1 MKTQFNNINPP
12 SKTLFSLLFNVRD
25 YECDIQGVVNH
36 ANYLHYFEH
45 TRHHYLLSLGKSFSD
60 WHKEGFDL
68 MVSNLSINYKQSLIS
83 GDTFNSH
90 LYIHKKQRASI
101 LFYQELIRQKDQLCV
116 CSATIRCACLKQG
129 HIHPL
134 PF

>member
-1 MKTQFNNINPP
+1 MNTRFHHIKTP
-12 SKTLFSLLFNVRD
+12 SKALFSLSFEVRD
-25 YECDIQGVVNH
+25 YECDMQGVVNH

-83 GDTFNSH
+83 GDAFSSH
-90 LYIHKKQRASI
+90 LYIKRPTK
-101 LFYQELIRQKDQLCV
+101 
-116 CSATIRCACLKQG
+116 CL
-129 HIHPL
+129 
-134 PF
+134 